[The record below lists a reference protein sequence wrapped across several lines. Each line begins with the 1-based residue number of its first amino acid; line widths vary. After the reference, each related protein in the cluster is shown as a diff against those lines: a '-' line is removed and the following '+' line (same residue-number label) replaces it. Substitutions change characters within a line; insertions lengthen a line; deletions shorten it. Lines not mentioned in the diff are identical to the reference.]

1 MDRIGSILKGGIFH
15 PYDVEEALANN
26 AVDFHA
32 MDGEHTEVLGQFL
45 DATGM
50 GVNKLKDCLVYGY
63 LELVRRKQD
72 E

>member
-1 MDRIGSILKGGIFH
+1 MERIVSLLKGSIFH
-15 PYDVEEALANN
+15 PFDIDKALENN
-26 AVDFHA
+26 AVEFHC

-50 GVNKLKDCLVYGY
+50 SVDKLKDCLIYGY
-63 LELVRRKQD
+63 LELIRRKQD

>member
-1 MDRIGSILKGGIFH
+1 MDRIVSILKGGIFY
-15 PYDVEEALANN
+15 PYDVEEALANS

-50 GVNKLKDCLVYGY
+50 SVDKLKDCLIYGY
-63 LELVRRKQD
+63 LELIRRKQS